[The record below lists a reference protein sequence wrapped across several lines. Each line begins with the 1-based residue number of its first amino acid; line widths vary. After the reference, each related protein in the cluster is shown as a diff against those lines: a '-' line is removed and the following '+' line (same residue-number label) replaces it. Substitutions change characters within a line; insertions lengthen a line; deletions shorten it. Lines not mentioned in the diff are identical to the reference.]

1 MNASNPLPS
10 RLPPLSLPRALLDPR
25 LRDLPAADGEGL
37 VRLVLE
43 HRQGRLIALHPAPAD
58 GAAPLAITPPVEP
71 HAHLDKVFTA
81 AAFPNPEGSFAGAF
95 AANSREHGT
104 RTAAAVLERGE
115 RALELIWLQG
125 QRAVR
130 SHVDSLGPAAA
141 ASWEALQSLR
151 QRWRDRLELQLVALV
166 PIGHWLT
173 PAGEQLAARVAAA
186 GGVLGGVVGPPFAAA
201 AEDGRALLALLR
213 LAERH
218 GCPVDLHIDEAAEQP
233 ARGLQLLCRQ
243 LRRHRIQVPLVCS
256 HASSM
261 ALLADGPCQKLAEAL
276 AESEVGV
283 VALPTTNLW
292 LLGKRA
298 AHTPLL
304 RIQAPLRQLQAAG
317 VSVAIGGDNV
327 QDPWYPGG
335 AFDPIELLRLSVL
348 ISHGLP
354 WRRLGLAPF
363 TTAASR
369 LLQLPWDGVLRIGG
383 PADLLVLGVQSWAE
397 LLCGAPQRRVL
408 RGGRW
413 LPPPPA
419 ESPSLLLRSLGDGTG
434 GSVTAAAR

>member
-1 MNASNPLPS
+1 
-10 RLPPLSLPRALLDPR
+10 LSLPRALLDPR

-43 HRQGRLIALHPAPAD
+43 QQQGRLIALHPAPA
-58 GAAPLAITPPVEP
+58 GVAAPLAITPPVEP

-81 AAFPNPEGSFAGAF
+81 AAFPNPEGTFAGAF

-104 RTAAAVLERGE
+104 RTAEAVRERGE
-115 RALELIWLQG
+115 RALGLIWLQG

-141 ASWEALQSLR
+141 ASWEALQTLR
-151 QRWRDRLELQLVALV
+151 QSWRDRLELQLVALV

-186 GGVLGGVVGPPFAAA
+186 DGVLGGVVGPPFAAA

-218 GCPVDLHIDEAAEQP
+218 RCPVDLHIDEAAEQP
-233 ARGLQLLCRQ
+233 GRGLQLLCRQ

-261 ALLADGPCQKLAEAL
+261 ALLADGACRRLAEAL
-276 AESEVGV
+276 AEAEVGV

-298 AHTPLL
+298 QRTPLL
-304 RIQAPLRQLQAAG
+304 RIQAPLRQLQTAG
-317 VSVAIGGDNV
+317 VTVAIGGDNV

-363 TTAASR
+363 TTAAAR

-383 PADLLVLGVQSWAE
+383 PADLLVLGAQNWTE
-397 LLCGAPQRRVL
+397 LLSGAPQRRVL

-413 LPPPPA
+413 LPPPPG
-419 ESPSLLLRSLGDGTG
+419 ESASPLLRNLGDSPG
-434 GSVTAAAR
+434 GSIAAAAR